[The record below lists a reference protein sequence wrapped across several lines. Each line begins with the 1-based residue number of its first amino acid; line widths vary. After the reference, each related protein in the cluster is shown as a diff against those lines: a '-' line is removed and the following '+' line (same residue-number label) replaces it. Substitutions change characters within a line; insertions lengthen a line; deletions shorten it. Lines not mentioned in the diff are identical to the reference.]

1 MKYAILLTLL
11 CAGTITSV
19 SAQLPQA
26 AIDSARIAIRESTA
40 VWNTA
45 VIQRDS
51 LTLENL
57 LAPNYSLNGMVTRG
71 AWMDNTLHHITTDT
85 LELVGPLE
93 ITVYGPMAKSEG
105 TLHWNAGFDANPKR
119 NAEFAITDIW
129 ALQDGQWRVIL
140 RLSEITKM
148 R

>member
-1 MKYAILLTLL
+1 MRHAILLTLL
-11 CAGTITSV
+11 SAGTITSV
-19 SAQLPQA
+19 NAQLPQA
-26 AIDSARIAIRESTA
+26 AIDSARAVIMERTA

-45 VIQRDS
+45 VMQRDS

-57 LAPNYSLNGMVTRG
+57 LAPNYSLNGMVTRST
-71 AWMDNTLHHITTDT
+71 WMDNTLHHITTDT
-85 LELVGPLE
+85 LELLGPLE

-105 TLHWNAGFDANPKR
+105 TLHWNAAFDATPMR

-129 ALQDGQWRVIL
+129 ALQDGQWRVVL